1 MNKFFW
7 KKSERYRGRRT
18 RSSGRKWHAIDGC
31 NTYKTNSTFGPRDPR
46 GLHRSRL
53 PPTVHRFDQ
62 TVFLLLLLPLLSP
75 DQPNHPSGTTLF
87 QPRPKRERW
96 GWTQRERETERKS
109 ERGVDGGGARGLELA
124 LVRRGGEK
132 GTVCFSANPSS
143 PHPSRT
149 GANVKRFRD
158 VKADTRAAHF
168 GPTTS
173 ARIVDTC
180 VYVNPFV
187 SSPRWIVQDRWGD
200 PFVPSNASV
209 FKLISKASCNSVRF
223 LRAYNASLSPLNL
236 FSRSRSWQQSRKSEF
251 IVTWIVDFCGDV

>member
-18 RSSGRKWHAIDGC
+18 RSSGRKSHAIDGY

-124 LVRRGGEK
+124 LVRLVEGRRAQCVSPR
-132 GTVCFSANPSS
+132 TPPAPTPAARAPTSSAFETL
-143 PHPSRT
+143 R
-149 GANVKRFRD
+149 
-158 VKADTRAAHF
+158 
-168 GPTTS
+168 PTLVRRTS
-173 ARIVDTC
+173 ARRHR
-180 VYVNPFV
+180 PG
-187 SSPRWIVQDRWGD
+187 S
-200 PFVPSNASV
+200 
-209 FKLISKASCNSVRF
+209 
-223 LRAYNASLSPLNL
+223 
-236 FSRSRSWQQSRKSEF
+236 
-251 IVTWIVDFCGDV
+251 

>member
-18 RSSGRKWHAIDGC
+18 RSSGRKSHAIDGY

-180 VYVNPFV
+180 VCVNPFV

-200 PFVPSNASV
+200 PFVPSNVTRPCLSW
-209 FKLISKASCNSVRF
+209 F
-223 LRAYNASLSPLNL
+223 LKRRVIQFFFFARTTQVCHRWIYFRDRDRGNKVARANLS
-236 FSRSRSWQQSRKSEF
+236 SR
-251 IVTWIVDFCGDV
+251 G